1 MADDELN
8 DTLPD
13 GYGMKAL
20 ADVTMPDEGKVR
32 AVVATFDEV
41 DNDGEVILGGAIPD
55 GMKITGS
62 AYNHDTVMGKLLGT
76 GIPDGAPVSK
86 GNIRIEGSKAVAY
99 LDYFM
104 ETQRGREAFLTVKA
118 MGPDQAWS
126 FAYHKDKVDR
136 PSPEWKSKGAVRI
149 LSKLGPLFDGAM
161 EVSPVK
167 MPGGKFTGTLSA
179 KAVADLVPEPPEAE
193 EPSKAERD
201 VALEMRISRVQRSL
215 RR

>member
-1 MADDELN
+1 VTTPAVDEEQ
-8 DTLPD
+8 LPE
-13 GYGMKAL
+13 GFGMKAL
-20 ADVTMPDEGKVR
+20 AEVTVPDEGKVR

-41 DNDGEVILGGAIPD
+41 DNDGEVLLSGAIDD

-62 AYNHDTVMGKLLGT
+62 AYNHDTVMAQLLGRGT
-76 GIPDGAPVSK
+76 PDSPPVSK
-86 GNIRIEGSKAVAY
+86 GVIRIEGSKAVAY

-126 FAYHKDKVDR
+126 FAFRKDKVDK
-136 PSPEWKSKGAVRI
+136 PSPEWKSKGAIRM
-149 LSKLGPLFDGAM
+149 LSKLGPLLDGAM

-179 KAVADLVPEPPEAE
+179 KTVEDPATPPPPPKFEPDAVIEA
-193 EPSKAERD
+193 
-201 VALEMRISRVQRSL
+201 RIQRVKRSL
-215 RR
+215 R